1 MAEEKALIQKF
12 GDQNFSTAVH
22 PPVLSG
28 PPPGFPAKTKTVE
41 ITVNN
46 GEFHSEAS
54 GDKSSPSRPKSHSTA
69 SVTELK
75 IETPRET
82 VAHRLSLSTTSPSK
96 RSSTDAEL
104 SPKNPPSPNEIMN
117 DEAVQISPEIGQ
129 SAARGQKRV
138 KNLSTSNSEESGAG
152 DRSTDSADNRPA
164 IPPKPTQ
171 KKPRGGGA
179 LPALSN
185 RITRSQASPAS
196 HSSPSAS
203 ARAEAP
209 VSIGRGR
216 GVLGVSKSAEDTS
229 APFGGKGRGS
239 SRGRGYTALQQQNN

>member
-12 GDQNFSTAVH
+12 GDQNISTAVH

-28 PPPGFPAKTKTVE
+28 PPPGFPAKTETVE
-41 ITVNN
+41 IAVNN
-46 GEFHSEAS
+46 DELHSEAS
-54 GDKSSPSRPKSHSTA
+54 GVKNSPRQKSHSNA
-69 SVTELK
+69 SVMELK
-75 IETPRET
+75 IETPRES
-82 VAHRLSLSTTSPSK
+82 VAHRLSLSTTSPTK

-117 DEAVQISPEIGQ
+117 DEAVENSPEIGQ

-138 KNLSTSNSEESGAG
+138 KNQSTSNSEESGVG
-152 DRSTDSADNRPA
+152 DRSTDSVDNRPA
-164 IPPKPTQ
+164 IPPKPSQ

-185 RITRSQASPAS
+185 RITRSQASPVN

-203 ARAEAP
+203 ARGEAP

-216 GVLGVSKSAEDTS
+216 GVLGMSRSAEDTS

-239 SRGRGYTALQQQNN
+239 RGRGYMKTKVGETE

>member
-12 GDQNFSTAVH
+12 GDQSISTAVH

-28 PPPGFPAKTKTVE
+28 PPPGFTARTKTVE

-46 GEFHSEAS
+46 DKLHPEATAVQN
-54 GDKSSPSRPKSHSTA
+54 SPSGPKSHSTA

-75 IETPRET
+75 IETSQES
-82 VAHRLSLSTTSPSK
+82 VAYNRLSLSTTSPTK
-96 RSSTDAEL
+96 RSSTDTKF
-104 SPKNPPSPNEIMN
+104 SPKNPPSPNEVLMN
-117 DEAVQISPEIGQ
+117 DESVEIGR
-129 SAARGQKRV
+129 SPGRGQKRV
-138 KNLSTSNSEESGAG
+138 KNLSTSNSEESGVG
-152 DRSTDSADNRPA
+152 DRLTDLADNRPA
-164 IPPKPTQ
+164 IPPKPTGQ

-185 RITRSQASPAS
+185 RISRSLASPAN
-196 HSSPSAS
+196 HPSPSAS

-216 GVLGVSKSAEDTS
+216 GMLGVSKSSEDTP
-229 APFGGKGRGS
+229 APFGGRGRG
-239 SRGRGYTALQQQNN
+239 RGRGYMKT